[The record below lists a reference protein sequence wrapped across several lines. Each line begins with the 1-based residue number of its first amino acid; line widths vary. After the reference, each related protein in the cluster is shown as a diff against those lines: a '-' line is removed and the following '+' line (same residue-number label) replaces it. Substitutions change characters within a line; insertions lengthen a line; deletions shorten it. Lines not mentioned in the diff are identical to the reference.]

1 MNSRRLVI
9 DLMAILGALAALAFT
24 AFLLPDFW
32 PIWVRALI
40 GVLIACL
47 LFAIYLVARPPD
59 EVLQLQRQLESIARD
74 ARGIQQAA
82 GRLMPAAREFKPS
95 LLEISTGIAQTEV
108 RIMKRDLLPSAT
120 EIRRLESL
128 AKNFLAM
135 TVVLTGE
142 VYLRPG
148 ELQAKLAEIRD
159 EHIPET
165 LRTLQELNAVL
176 DETKVKQLASA
187 EEELEILSALYTRNS
202 AAYNAAEIL
211 RQVLAEPEPPAQGVQ
226 DVT

>member
-9 DLMAILGALAALAFT
+9 DILAILGALAALAFT
-24 AFLLPDFW
+24 VFLLPDFW

-47 LFAIYLVARPPD
+47 LFAIYLVARPSD
-59 EVLQLQRQLESIARD
+59 EVLGLQRQLETIAQE

-82 GRLMPAAREFKPS
+82 GKLSPAARDLKPR

-108 RIMKRDLLPSAT
+108 RIMKRELLPSAT

-135 TVVLTGE
+135 TSVLTGE
-142 VYLRPG
+142 VYLRPS
-148 ELQAKLAEIRD
+148 ELQAKLLEIRD

-165 LRTLQELNAVL
+165 LQTLQELNAVL
-176 DETKVKQLASA
+176 DESRARQLASA

-211 RQVLAEPEPPAQGVQ
+211 RQVLAEPEQPSQGVQ
-226 DVT
+226 DVP

>member
-9 DLMAILGALAALAFT
+9 DLMAILGALAVLAFT
-24 AFLLPDFW
+24 TLLLPSFW
-32 PIWVRALI
+32 PIWLRVLI
-40 GVLIACL
+40 GALIACL

-59 EVLQLQRQLESIARD
+59 EVLALQRQLEAIAKD

-82 GRLMPAAREFKPS
+82 GKLIPAARDFRTS
-95 LLEISTGIAQTEV
+95 LLEISTGIAQLEV
-108 RIMKRDLLPSAT
+108 RIMRRDLLLSAT

-142 VYLRPG
+142 LYLRPG
-148 ELQAKLAEIRD
+148 ELQEKLAEIRD
-159 EHIPET
+159 QHIPET
-165 LRTLQELNAVL
+165 LQTLQELNVVL
-176 DETKVKQLASA
+176 DEGQVKQLASA

-211 RQVLAEPEPPAQGVQ
+211 RQVLAEPEQPAQGVQ